1 LNQNLNRL
9 SFGDMSMLLNG
20 EHPNG
25 RFVLKVD
32 DQAQDFSLAD
42 TDGTVV
48 SLSAVL
54 ERTPAII
61 VFYRGDW

>member
-1 LNQNLNRL
+1 
-9 SFGDMSMLLNG
+9 MSMLIN
-20 EHPNG
+20 EKHPNG
-25 RFVLKVD
+25 RFVLKVGD
-32 DQAQDFSLAD
+32 RVKDFSLAD
-42 TDGTVV
+42 TDGMVV